1 MNPND
6 DFYKSEKKLLLLIY
20 IVMITILCVV
30 IIRLMF
36 SIFQFSSNENTHQ
49 VSYVEIGNVTDM
61 DMTYDSEGNPVYEMK
76 VKTSTSDKELTIVID
91 KKDFLAYRIGDAVK
105 IKNNSLYK

>member
-6 DFYKSEKKLLLLIY
+6 DFYKSEKKLLLIVY
-20 IVMITILCVV
+20 IIMITILCAV
-30 IIRLMF
+30 IIDLAI
-36 SIFQFSSNENTHQ
+36 SIFRFSSNENNHQ
-49 VSYVEIGNVTDM
+49 ISYIEIGNITDM
-61 DMTYDSEGNPVYEMK
+61 NMTYDSNGNPVYEMK
-76 VKTSTSDKELTIVID
+76 VETSTDKELTIVID

>member
-6 DFYKSEKKLLLLIY
+6 DFYKSEKKLLLIVY
-20 IVMITILCVV
+20 IIMITILCAV
-30 IIRLMF
+30 IIDLAI
-36 SIFQFSSNENTHQ
+36 SIFQFSSNENNHQ
-49 VSYVEIGNVTDM
+49 ISYIEIGNITDM
-61 DMTYDSEGNPVYEMK
+61 NMTYDSNGNPVYEMK
-76 VKTSTSDKELTIVID
+76 VETSTDKELTIVID

>member
-6 DFYKSEKKLLLLIY
+6 DFYKSEKKLLLIVY
-20 IVMITILCVV
+20 IIMITILCAV
-30 IIRLMF
+30 IIDLAI
-36 SIFQFSSNENTHQ
+36 SIFHFSSNENNHQ
-49 VSYVEIGNVTDM
+49 ISYIEIGNITDM
-61 DMTYDSEGNPVYEMK
+61 DMTYDSNGNPVYEMK
-76 VKTSTSDKELTIVID
+76 VETTTSDKELTIVID

>member
-6 DFYKSEKKLLLLIY
+6 DFYKSEKKLLLIVY
-20 IVMITILCVV
+20 IIMITILCAV
-30 IIRLMF
+30 IIDLAI
-36 SIFQFSSNENTHQ
+36 SIFQFSSNENNHQ
-49 VSYVEIGNVTDM
+49 ISYIEIGNITDM
-61 DMTYDSEGNPVYEMK
+61 NMTYDSNGNPVYKMK
-76 VKTSTSDKELTIVID
+76 VETSTDKELTIVID

>member
-6 DFYKSEKKLLLLIY
+6 DFYKSEKKLLLIVY
-20 IVMITILCVV
+20 IIMITILCAV
-30 IIRLMF
+30 IIDLAI
-36 SIFQFSSNENTHQ
+36 SIFRFSSNENNHQ
-49 VSYVEIGNVTDM
+49 ISYIEIGNITDM
-61 DMTYDSEGNPVYEMK
+61 NMAYDSNGNPVYEMK
-76 VKTSTSDKELTIVID
+76 VETSTDKELTIVID